1 MLTFGRYRFLL
12 SRLAVGAVGV
22 LVPSNAIGFP
32 VEQALGD
39 EPAHWT
45 GGSAYQFVTGPD
57 GLPTTPR
64 GLPPGVSIGG
74 YPGTSFRLEDPTL
87 AQHVA
92 ALLPGAVTA
101 ALITILAWLVFILL
115 GRVANG
121 VPFAASSATTLR
133 IMAVSAAAG
142 AILAWLA
149 DSWSESVLNDAVGEL
164 YSPSAD
170 IPWIWFGLA
179 LLLFALA
186 EVFAIGARL
195 AEDAEGL
202 V

>member
-1 MLTFGRYRFLL
+1 MYRRYRFLL
-12 SRLAVGAVGV
+12 SRLIVGAVGTA
-22 LVPSNAIGFP
+22 VPMLAIAFP

-39 EPAHWT
+39 EPASWT
-45 GGSAYQFVTGPD
+45 GGSVYRFVTGPD

-64 GLPPGVSIGG
+64 GLPAGVSIGG
-74 YPGTSFRLEDPTL
+74 YPGTSFTLEDPTFT
-87 AQHVA
+87 QHVA
-92 ALLPGAVTA
+92 VLLPGALTA
-101 ALITILAWLVFILL
+101 TFITVLAWLVFILL

-121 VPFAASSATTLR
+121 APFAASSATMVR
-133 IMAVSAAAG
+133 IMAVSTAAAG
-142 AILAWLA
+142 ILAPLA
-149 DSWSESVLNDAVGEL
+149 DSWSESVLSDAVGEL
-164 YSPSAD
+164 YDPSVD
-170 IPWIWFGLA
+170 IPWLWFGLA